1 MPTNR
6 ENFLD
11 VAFDVLPRE
20 RLVARIEAVS
30 AASPFQYLVTP
41 NVDHLVRLHRRGAAI
56 PGLAEVYRHADLC
69 VCDSKVL
76 ARLAKWRGVSLP
88 VITGSD
94 LTASL
99 FDGLIREGD
108 RIAVVGGDAA
118 MLDDLRAKYSEVRFT
133 QHCPPMGLMRDPA
146 ARRAAAEFIARE
158 QARFTFICVGS
169 PQQELIAAEASRIEG
184 GRGMAFCVGAAL
196 EFITGRTKRAPRLA
210 RQLGLEWAHRLITDP
225 RRLWRR
231 YLVEGPA
238 IFLLAFRWRKSAA

>member
-1 MPTNR
+1 MPTDR

-11 VAFDVLPRE
+11 VAFDVMPPEQL
-20 RLVARIEAVS
+20 ASQIEAVS
-30 AASPFQYLVTP
+30 SDSPFRYLVTP
-41 NVDHLVRLHRRGAAI
+41 NVDHLVRLHRRGADV
-56 PGLAEVYRHADLC
+56 PGLAEAYRRADLC

-76 ARLAKWRGVSLP
+76 ARLAKWRGVTLP

-99 FDGLIREGD
+99 FERVIKDRD
-108 RIAVVGGDAA
+108 RIAIVGGDAA
-118 MLDDLRAKYSEVRFT
+118 MLDDLRARFPKIRFV

-146 ARRAAAEFIARE
+146 ARRAAAEFIAGE

-169 PQQELIAAEASRIEG
+169 PQQELIAAEASQIEG

-210 RQLGLEWAHRLITDP
+210 RRLGLEWAHRLVTDP

>member
-1 MPTNR
+1 MPTDR

-11 VAFDVLPRE
+11 VAFDVLPPGQ
-20 RLVARIEAVS
+20 LASQIEAVS
-30 AASPFQYLVTP
+30 SDSPFRYLVTP
-41 NVDHLVRLHRRGAAI
+41 NVDHLVRLHRRGADV
-56 PGLAEVYRHADLC
+56 PGLAEAYRSADFC

-94 LTASL
+94 LTAAL
-99 FDGLIREGD
+99 FEGVIKNGD
-108 RIAVVGGDAA
+108 RIAIVGGDAA
-118 MLDDLRAKYSEVRFT
+118 MLDELRARYPAVRFS

-146 ARRAAAEFIARE
+146 ARKAAAEFIARE

-184 GRGMAFCVGAAL
+184 TRGMAFCVGAAL

-210 RQLGLEWAHRLITDP
+210 RRLGLEWAHRLITDP

-238 IFLLAFRWRKSAA
+238 IFLLAYRWRKSAA

>member
-1 MPTNR
+1 MPTDR

-20 RLVARIEAVS
+20 RLVSRIEAVS
-30 AASPFQYLVTP
+30 SESPFQYLVTP
-41 NVDHLVRLHRRGAAI
+41 NVDHLVRLHRRGADV
-56 PGLAEVYRHADLC
+56 PGLAEAYRRADLC

-88 VITGSD
+88 VVPGSD

-99 FDGLIREGD
+99 FESVIKDGD
-108 RIAVVGGDAA
+108 RIAIVGGDGA
-118 MLDDLRAKYSEVRFT
+118 MFDDLRARYPTVRFV

-146 ARRAAAEFIARE
+146 ARRAAAEFIASE

-210 RQLGLEWAHRLITDP
+210 RRLGLEWAHRLVTDP

-238 IFLLAFRWRKSAA
+238 IFLLAYRWRKSAV